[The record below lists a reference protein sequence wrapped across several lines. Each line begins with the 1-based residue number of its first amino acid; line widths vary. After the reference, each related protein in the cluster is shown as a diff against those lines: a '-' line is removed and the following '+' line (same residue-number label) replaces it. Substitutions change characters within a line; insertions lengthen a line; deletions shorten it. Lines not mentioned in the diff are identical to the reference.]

1 MQKHPIRAL
10 LLDID
15 GTLLPEGKLGVSAP
29 IVDRVRRMRR
39 SGVTVVIATGRSG
52 FVVGPALL
60 GEFEADYYICSNGA
74 EVFDAAGSRIYER
87 RFTEEQLLCLTGR
100 CEKEK
105 VTLLAAFADGYGAYT
120 GYQRY
125 MKRLKERNGGK
136 PVVSN
141 EGSYSYWVRDC
152 PNHDRHW
159 DGLPFCAVVY
169 GDPEQ
174 IGSLVNDGV
183 EGLQMVPFCP
193 GGADVYRT
201 DVDKARTARWLMD
214 LLGISMTETAAA
226 GDGNN
231 DLPMLAAAGVSIA
244 MENARPAVKQAAD
257 FTVGRVED
265 DGLLEAFDLLG
276 L

>member
-1 MQKHPIRAL
+1 
-10 LLDID
+10 
-15 GTLLPEGKLGVSAP
+15 
-29 IVDRVRRMRR
+29 
-39 SGVTVVIATGRSG
+39 
-52 FVVGPALL
+52 
-60 GEFEADYYICSNGA
+60 
-74 EVFDAAGSRIYER
+74 
-87 RFTEEQLLCLTGR
+87 
-100 CEKEK
+100 
-105 VTLLAAFADGYGAYT
+105 
-120 GYQRY
+120 
-125 MKRLKERNGGK
+125 
-136 PVVSN
+136 
-141 EGSYSYWVRDC
+141 
-152 PNHDRHW
+152 
-159 DGLPFCAVVY
+159 
-169 GDPEQ
+169 
-174 IGSLVNDGV
+174 
-183 EGLQMVPFCP
+183 MVPFCP